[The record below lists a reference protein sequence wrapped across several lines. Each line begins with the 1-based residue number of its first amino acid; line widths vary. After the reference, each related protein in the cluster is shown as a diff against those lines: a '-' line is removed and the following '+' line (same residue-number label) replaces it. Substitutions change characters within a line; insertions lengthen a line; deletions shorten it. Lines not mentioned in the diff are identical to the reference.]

1 MSHTARILIVLF
13 MLQGL
18 LRLIAEA
25 ETAASPSTSGT
36 GENQMPSDAEKN
48 TTDKKPDSTATPDIV
63 NTPAGPVPKKEV
75 HEVKPGET
83 VRRNKDGTF
92 TSVPDANQTGQ

>member
-1 MSHTARILIVLF
+1 MSHTALILIVLF

-18 LRLIAEA
+18 LRPIAED
-25 ETAASPSTSGT
+25 EAATPPSTSGT
-36 GENQMPSDAEKN
+36 GENQMASDAEKN
-48 TTDKKPDSTATPDIV
+48 ATDKKPDLAGAPDIV